1 MLETVPRDEDRSE
14 DKTGTEE
21 NVVMLLLYVGLYE
34 AVWTFLLL
42 ITRIYTM

>member
-21 NVVMLLLYVGLYE
+21 NVVMLLLYVAGCMKLYGRS
-34 AVWTFLLL
+34 FC
-42 ITRIYTM
+42 